1 MRHLLFQSFL
11 QLEVFV
17 VVTFSATVYIT
28 DLPVFSAL
36 GQYFHSILWLETAFL
51 VPISFDSSSRLSV
64 SLKNYH
70 PDLNIAPC
78 AGSAVSAVVQGLT
91 QESCAP
97 SVTALESCACT
108 QDKNSAAVVGSIS
121 TYVLNYCGST
131 AAEDVTSADKV
142 FGAYC
147 NQATP
152 ATIPTGGPVTQYI
165 TDLPAYSELGGC
177 GQSALSYAVQSLTDT
192 KCPPAASLLVSTSV
206 GPCLRSNSSASNLTQ
221 TGKLCLQ
228 QRPKCA
234 FHQRTN

>member
-1 MRHLLFQSFL
+1 MLCS
-11 QLEVFV
+11 
-17 VVTFSATVYIT
+17 
-28 DLPVFSAL
+28 
-36 GQYFHSILWLETAFL
+36 LWLPPLQQYISLISQSSLPL
-51 VPISFDSSSRLSV
+51 VSTFAEYSGLKRRSLYPYLLIYFPGCLSN
-64 SLKNYH
+64 LKNYH
-70 PDLNIAPC
+70 PDLKIAPC

-152 ATIPTGGPVTQYI
+152 AAVPTGGPVTQYI

-192 KCPPAASLLVSTSV
+192 NCPPAASLLVSTSV
-206 GPCLRSNSSASNLTQ
+206 GPCPRSNSSASNLTQ

-228 QRPKCA
+228 QRPKCP